1 MIKLNSA
8 LLLYF
13 IAIILFVI
21 ASIFGNEN
29 LELFSKPMIIPSLF
43 YYYYIR
49 VRGRINFLFS
59 FSILLYF
66 IGEIILL
73 INKDAFFFE
82 GFAFFLIPYFIISYF
97 LFQDF
102 RYYIKKKKIQ
112 INNFSF
118 YVIII
123 LFIYISIKTERPL

>member
-102 RYYIKKKKIQ
+102 LIEPLSDRLYFS
-112 INNFSF
+112 NF
-118 YVIII
+118 V
-123 LFIYISIKTERPL
+123 RCPR